1 VYIYICVCVCVY
13 IYIYIYIYIS
23 PSGNMHEFL
32 DMLDDVL
39 RYMYHPLTELIICE
53 DINTNCLTETE
64 NQTKLDTVHIT

>member
-1 VYIYICVCVCVY
+1 
-13 IYIYIYIYIS
+13 
-23 PSGNMHEFL
+23 MHEFL